1 MSNVGDR
8 VNFEYVVLIDT
19 REKELKHITDKFE
32 ANNISVQHIGL
43 VVGDYRIQATALD
56 GNQMNYSPRVVIERK
71 ANLNELIA
79 NLLGEKDQ
87 HGKTRLHRELQRSLE
102 SKTKLIIMIEELDWY
117 NKLLR
122 GDYISQ
128 VNPKAIRGM
137 IMSLEAK
144 YHPYVSIVGIDKSQS
159 ASYIHTTLYYHLRQ
173 ELKRFKELGSWEL

>member
-1 MSNVGDR
+1 MD
-8 VNFEYVVLIDT
+8 FLYKVLIDT
-19 REKELKHITDKFE
+19 REKDLKHIVDRLK
-32 ANNISVQHIGL
+32 ANNIDIEYKAL
-43 VVGDYRIQATALD
+43 DVGDYKIQVTTLD
-56 GNQMNYSPRVVIERK
+56 GQPINYTPRISIERK

-87 HGKTRLHRELQRSLE
+87 NGKTRLHRELDRSL
-102 SKTKLIIMIEELDWY
+102 KDKIKLIILIEDLDWY

-144 YHPYVSIVGIDKSQS
+144 YPNVRIIGIDKKES

-173 ELKRFKELGSWEL
+173 KLKELKGI

>member
-1 MSNVGDR
+1 MGDR
-8 VNFEYVVLIDT
+8 VNFEYKILIDT
-19 REKELKHITDKFE
+19 RERELKHIMDKLE
-32 ANNISVQHIGL
+32 ANNIPVQHIGL
-43 VVGDYRIQATALD
+43 VVGDYRIQATSLD
-56 GNQMNYSPRVVIERK
+56 GNQMNYSPRICIERK
-71 ANLNELIA
+71 ANINELIS

-87 HGKTRLHRELQRSLE
+87 HGKTRLHREIDRSLD
-102 SKTKLIIMIEELDWY
+102 SKTKLVILIEDLDWY

-144 YHPYVSIVGIDKSQS
+144 YPNVSIVGIDKSQS

-173 ELKRFKELGSWEL
+173 KLKEFKEIGQWE

>member
-1 MSNVGDR
+1 MGDR
-8 VNFEYVVLIDT
+8 VNFDYKILIDT
-19 REKELKHITDKFE
+19 REKQLEHIMDKLK
-32 ANNISVQHIGL
+32 ANDISVQHIGL

-137 IMSLEAK
+137 VLSLEAK
-144 YHPYVSIVGIDKSQS
+144 FFPYVSIVGVDRRES
-159 ASYIHTTLYYHLRQ
+159 ASYIHATLFYHLRQ
-173 ELKRFKELGSWEL
+173 ELKRFKELGTWEL